1 MKEIEKLDYKK
12 FVDEA
17 IGETQLIQK
26 KSQKVGLLKKYIVS
40 KTDGTPID
48 FNSDYF
54 VLRLDTY
61 QNDPKHRLACLK
73 ALKTYADEID
83 NLELK
88 KDLYNKYNL
97 INL

>member
-1 MKEIEKLDYKK
+1 MDYKSV
-12 FVDEA
+12 VDAA
-17 IGETQLIQK
+17 IGPK
-26 KSQKVGLLKKYIVS
+26 KEKGLLNKYIVLKS
-40 KTDGTPID
+40 DKSPID
-48 FNSDYF
+48 WRADYF
-54 VLRLDTY
+54 VLRLDEF
-61 QNDPKHRLACLK
+61 QNDSEHRTACLK